1 MTENTKKHQAVWDW
15 LYQNRDISDLY
26 FTQGE
31 YDANGELVL
40 NNQIIYTPETVG
52 SDVWKRQFIRDKG
65 IKEYSFTL
73 SQYAPLISQSN
84 TPANIVVLEAFE
96 KLSEWVEQQNH
107 VKNFPQFPENC
118 RIQKLV
124 AFPGVIAGRDEKGC
138 KIQLIIKIIYE
149 QR

>member
-65 IKEYSFTL
+65 IKEYSFKIRKYQTRISEL
-73 SQYAPLISQSN
+73 SNA
-84 TPANIVVLEAFE
+84 AACH
-96 KLSEWVEQQNH
+96 QQTW
-107 VKNFPQFPENC
+107 
-118 RIQKLV
+118 LW
-124 AFPGVIAGRDEKGC
+124 
-138 KIQLIIKIIYE
+138 
-149 QR
+149 